1 MKNYTYQEAVFN
13 SKWLS
18 KFINCWFFTGEKFK
32 IEMLIYDSFLFLK
45 KFLNTNGVLLLFEAL
60 EQLKPWVGLKLRVSL
75 KQKKSQIQAHPVIL
89 TSNIQYKKS
98 IYWLIKSIQL
108 RKEITFCMRS
118 NNEMRSIIFGGQATS
133 LKRKFFYYNYAIIF
147 KSVIKFRW

>member
-1 MKNYTYQEAVFN
+1 
-13 SKWLS
+13 
-18 KFINCWFFTGEKFK
+18 
-32 IEMLIYDSFLFLK
+32 MLIYDSFLFLK

-98 IYWLIKSIQL
+98 IY
-108 RKEITFCMRS
+108 
-118 NNEMRSIIFGGQATS
+118 
-133 LKRKFFYYNYAIIF
+133 
-147 KSVIKFRW
+147 